1 MMNKGDSGSSAPPS
15 TTAQTQTKEI
25 PVWAQDSAIR
35 LLRRGEELSNK
46 PYESYQGQRI
56 AGMDERQ
63 TQGLNQI
70 QNRALSG
77 SPEENAARQ
86 NYTATMSG
94 NYLSPG
100 SNPYLK
106 ATVQQGMDDVSGKIN
121 SQFGGSN
128 YGTTAH
134 QETLTRNLGQV
145 ANDAYGQNYVNERNN
160 QMKQSALLPQYG
172 NIDYSNAQQLTGVG
186 DIYRQES
193 QDVLNN
199 QYSDWA
205 AGQNQPYRQLDV
217 LGNALGASV
226 NGQGSVQ
233 SAGYQSNPYTAN
245 RYASAIGG
253 GLAGYGLGSAIGGEG
268 SYGGAVGAGLGGLLG
283 YMGS

>member
-1 MMNKGDSGSSAPPS
+1 MMNKGDAGQTEVPS
-15 TTAQTQTKEI
+15 TTSQTQTKEI
-25 PVWAQDSAIR
+25 PAWAQGSAQD
-35 LLRRGEELSNK
+35 LLSRGHALSYQ
-46 PYESYQGQRI
+46 PYQSYQGQRI
-56 AGMDERQ
+56 AEMTSQ
-63 TQGLNQI
+63 QNQGLSQI
-70 QNRALSG
+70 QNRAVNG

-86 NYTATMSG
+86 NYTDTMSG
-94 NYLSPG
+94 KYLSPG
-100 SNPYLK
+100 SNPYLQ

-160 QMKQSALLPQYG
+160 QMKQSALLPQYQ
-172 NIDYSNAQQLTGVG
+172 NIDYNNAQQLTGVG

-199 QYSDWA
+199 KYSDWA
-205 AGQNQPYRQLDV
+205 AAQNQPYRQLDV
-217 LGNALGASV
+217 LGNALGAAV

-233 SAGYQSNPYTAN
+233 SSGYQSNPYTAN

-253 GLAGYGLGSAIGGEG
+253 GLAGYGLGSSIGGEG
-268 SYGGAVGAGLGGLLG
+268 SYGGAIGAGLGGLLG